1 MKNASNL
8 ESLEQS
14 LNFLKTLLNNYH
26 MLKKQ
31 VFGMIQI
38 KNSQN
43 EYQNQLI
50 SVLTRYEDKCQT
62 L

>member
-1 MKNASNL
+1 
-8 ESLEQS
+8 
-14 LNFLKTLLNNYH
+14 

-62 L
+62 LQKDFDCGPIDPQLFVSQSGLAQKL